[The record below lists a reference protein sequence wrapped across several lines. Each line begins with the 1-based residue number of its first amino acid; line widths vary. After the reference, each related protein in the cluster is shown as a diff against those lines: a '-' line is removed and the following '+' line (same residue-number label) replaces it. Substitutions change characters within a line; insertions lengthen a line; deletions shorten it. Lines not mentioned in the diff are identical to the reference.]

1 MRTTKTKM
9 NHARYPLLM
18 IAFVLVSLMAPKAD
32 AWGDSIPAAII
43 KQAMET
49 IYDTIQGTML
59 GALKTSAL
67 ALLNTQT
74 MSLIGGVSGKS
85 PIISDWKNFIY
96 DEANTQTVAYKEGL
110 LTSIF
115 EGRNTSM
122 YSGTSGSDYYSI
134 LADSIKGSTGNALRI
149 NAAELIGGDPALAL
163 QNGDLRALTAVTS
176 NPVNNPYGLSL
187 TVDSL
192 VAEKQS
198 QVIEEQVLKVT
209 STGVAPV
216 EKDGKTVLPAKSVSD
231 AMSTAQ
237 GSLNQILSGTSK
249 PEEILGVIAASAA
262 NQFMKKMM
270 EKVTTEVQT
279 KVTVLD
285 RRITNQVNSI
295 MSPIEKVSAVVR
307 QQTGLEINPLANPGK
322 AAPNPNACTLGGGC

>member
-1 MRTTKTKM
+1 M

>member
-1 MRTTKTKM
+1 M
-9 NHARYPLLM
+9 L
-18 IAFVLVSLMAPKAD
+18 AFVLISLSAPKAD
-32 AWGDSIPAAII
+32 AWGDAIPAAIM
-43 KQAMET
+43 KEAMEK
-49 IYDTIQGTML
+49 IYNTIQGTML

-67 ALLNTQT
+67 SILNTQT

-110 LTSIF
+110 LNSIF

-122 YSGTSGSDYYSI
+122 YNGTSGSNYYSI
-134 LADSIKGSTGNALRI
+134 LSDSVKSNVSTSLRI
-149 NAAELIGGDPALAL
+149 NAAELIGGDPAVAL

-198 QVIEEQVLKVT
+198 QAVEAQVLKVT

-216 EKDGKTVLPAKSVSD
+216 TDKNGNTVLPAKSVSD
-231 AMSTAQ
+231 AMSNAQ
-237 GSLNQILSGTSK
+237 GSLSQMLAGTSK

-262 NQFMKKMM
+262 NQFMKNMM
-270 EKVTTEVQT
+270 EKVTTQVQT
-279 KVTVLD
+279 KVTALD
-285 RRITNQVNSI
+285 RQITNQVASI
-295 MSPIEKVSAVVR
+295 TSPIEKVSAVVR
-307 QQTGLEINPLANPGK
+307 QQTGLEINPLANPGQ
-322 AAPNPNACTLGGGC
+322 AVPNPNACLLNGGC